1 MALIETRNLH
11 LAYDRR
17 DIVRDLSLSLPEGQ
31 ITIIVGANGSGKS
44 TLLRGMSR
52 LLTPRSGTVLLDGR
66 DLHSLR
72 GKELARRL
80 GLLPQT
86 PIAPD
91 GVTVRELV
99 TRGRF
104 PHQGLFP
111 QWSDQDELAVAEA
124 LAATRTDA
132 LQDRLLEELSGGQ
145 RQRVWIA
152 MALAQQ
158 TEVLLL
164 DEPTTYL
171 DVTHQL
177 EVLDVVRDLQ
187 RERGTTVGIVLHDL
201 NLAARYADHLVAMR
215 SGEIHSQG
223 TPAEVITRQMAH
235 EVFALDAHI
244 APDPVTGTPMV
255 LPLGRDRTAPGAHH
269 HHEEDPISTTAETAP
284 TETALSATAPT
295 ATAPTEAAPTE
306 TPAAT
311 DTRVSALDHSSMLA
325 FELEVAARRSLGP
338 SLVRFTLTGPELEH
352 FGTNSHVLDLRI
364 KLIIPGPAASAD
376 HFAPVRPG
384 ALLDPVIHSDWY
396 RSWLQIDP
404 TDRGWMRTYTVRE
417 HRAAGHP
424 GNHTANPEID
434 IDVVLHLDPVEVPG
448 QGVAARWARD
458 ARVGDTLTMLGPNR
472 HLVGPE
478 YGGIEF
484 RPGTA
489 RTVLLVGDETALPAV
504 GSILE
509 ALPASISGHALLEV
523 PEAGDQQQLLTRS
536 GVQVTWL
543 PREGRPH
550 GELLDA
556 AVRELMS
563 ANAQAFRGTAGD
575 DPAAPEGS
583 AGADGFAGA
592 DGSAAAASPELEDVD
607 VDETMLWE
615 TTTGHGAFYA
625 WLAGEAG
632 VIKTL
637 RRHLVS
643 ELGLDRKQV
652 SFMGYWRLGRPEH

>member
-1 MALIETRNLH
+1 MALIEAQHLH

-17 DIVRDLSLSLPEGQ
+17 EVVHDLSLALPEER

-52 LLTPRSGTVLLDGR
+52 LLTPRSGSVLLDGR

-86 PIAPD
+86 PVAPD

-111 QWSDQDELAVAEA
+111 QWSEQDERAVAEA
-124 LAATRTDA
+124 LTATRTDE
-132 LQDRLLEELSGGQ
+132 LQGRLLEELSGGQ

-177 EVLDVVRDLQ
+177 EVLDVVRDLN

-201 NLAARYADHLVAMR
+201 NLAARYADHLVAVR
-215 SGEIHSQG
+215 AGEIHSQG
-223 TPAEVITRQMAH
+223 SPAEVITEQMAH

-255 LPLGRDRTAPGAHH
+255 LPLGRDRTDAPHR
-269 HHEEDPISTTAETAP
+269 HEEDPVSTTTQTAP
-284 TETALSATAPT
+284 ATELVPAL
-295 ATAPTEAAPTE
+295 E
-306 TPAAT
+306 
-311 DTRVSALDHSSMLA
+311 HSSMLA
-325 FELEVAARRSLGP
+325 FELTVAARRPLGP
-338 SLVRFTLTGPELEH
+338 SLVRFTFTSPDLEH
-352 FGTNSHVLDLRI
+352 FGTCSHPLDLRV
-364 KLIIPGPAASAD
+364 KLIVPGPEASAD
-376 HFAPVRPG
+376 HFVAVRPDG
-384 ALLDPVIHSDWY
+384 MLDPAAHAEWY

-404 TDRGWMRTYTVRE
+404 ADRGWMRTYTVRE
-417 HRAAGHP
+417 QRAAGHP
-424 GNHTANPEID
+424 GNLSAHPEID
-434 IDVVLHLDPVEVPG
+434 IDVVLHLDPIEVPG

-458 ARVGDTLTMLGPNR
+458 AELGDTISMLGPNR

-489 RTVLLVGDETALPAV
+489 RTVLLVGDETAVPAV

-523 PEAGDQQQLLTRS
+523 PEAGDAQELLTRS

-556 AVRELMS
+556 AVRSLMS
-563 ANAQAFRGTAGD
+563 ENAQAFRD
-575 DPAAPEGS
+575 AA
-583 AGADGFAGA
+583 ADGPEAA
-592 DGSAAAASPELEDVD
+592 DGTDAALREELEDVD
-607 VDETMLWE
+607 VDETILWE

-632 VIKTL
+632 LIKTL

-652 SFMGYWRLGRPEH
+652 SFMGYWRQGRPEN

>member
-1 MALIETRNLH
+1 MALIEAKNLH

-17 DIVRDLSLSLPEGQ
+17 EIVRDLSLALPEGR

-52 LLTPRSGTVLLDGR
+52 LLTPRSGEVLLDGR
-66 DLHSLR
+66 DLHTLR

-80 GLLPQT
+80 GLLPQS
-86 PIAPD
+86 PLAPD

-99 TRGRF
+99 SRGRF
-104 PHQGLFP
+104 PHQGLIP
-111 QWSDQDELAVAEA
+111 QWTAQDERAVTEA
-124 LAATRTDA
+124 LAATRTDE
-132 LQDRLLEELSGGQ
+132 LQERLLEELSGGQ

-164 DEPTTYL
+164 DEPTTFL

-177 EVLDVVRDLQ
+177 EVLDVVRDLN

-201 NLAARYADHLVAMR
+201 NLAARYADHLVAVR
-215 SGEIHSQG
+215 DGEIHSQG
-223 TPAEVITRQMAH
+223 SPAAVITEQMAH

-244 APDPVTGTPMV
+244 APDPVTGSPMV
-255 LPLGRDRTAPGAHH
+255 LPRGRDRTASPHHH
-269 HHEEDPISTTAETAP
+269 HHEEDPVSLTTD
-284 TETALSATAPT
+284 TAPT
-295 ATAPTEAAPTE
+295 APPAPPAPLV
-306 TPAAT
+306 PA
-311 DTRVSALDHSSMLA
+311 LEHSSMLA
-325 FELEVAARRSLGP
+325 FELTVAARRALGP
-338 SLVRFTLTGPELEH
+338 SLVRFTFTSADLEH
-352 FGTNSHVLDLRI
+352 FGTNSHMLDLRV
-364 KLIIPGPAASAD
+364 KLIIPGPEASAD
-376 HFAPVRPG
+376 HFAPVRPDG
-384 ALLDPVIHSDWY
+384 RLDPTTHAEWY

-424 GNHTANPEID
+424 GNLSAQPEID
-434 IDVVLHLDPVEVPG
+434 IDVVLHLDPVEQEG
-448 QGVAARWARD
+448 RGVAARWARD
-458 ARVGDTLTMLGPNR
+458 AQVGDTVSLLGPNR
-472 HLVGPE
+472 HLVGPD

-489 RTVLLVGDETALPAV
+489 RTVLLVGDETAVPAV

-523 PEAGDQQQLLTRS
+523 PESGDAQQLLSRS

-556 AVRELMS
+556 AVRSLMS
-563 ANAQAFRGTAGD
+563 ENAQAFRDAAADG
-575 DPAAPEGS
+575 PAATPE
-583 AGADGFAGA
+583 
-592 DGSAAAASPELEDVD
+592 ELEDVD
-607 VDETMLWE
+607 VDETILWE

-652 SFMGYWRLGRPEH
+652 SFMGYWRQGRPEH

>member
-1 MALIETRNLH
+1 MALIQAQHLH

-17 DIVRDLSLSLPEGQ
+17 EIVRDLTLTLPEGR

-52 LLTPRSGTVLLDGR
+52 LLAPRSGSVLLDGQ

-80 GLLPQT
+80 GLLPQS
-86 PIAPD
+86 PVAPD

-111 QWSDQDELAVAEA
+111 QWSAEDERAVAEA
-124 LAATRTDA
+124 LAATRTDD

-177 EVLDVVRDLQ
+177 EVLDVVRDLNLT
-187 RERGTTVGIVLHDL
+187 RGTTVGIVLHDL
-201 NLAARYADHLVAMR
+201 HLAARYADHLVAVR
-215 SGEIHSQG
+215 GGEIHSQG
-223 TPAEVITRQMAH
+223 TPHEVITEQMAH
-235 EVFALDAHI
+235 EVFALDARI

-255 LPLGRDRTAPGAHH
+255 LPLGRDRTATPHRQ
-269 HHEEDPISTTAETAP
+269 EDPVSATTARTTTAQ
-284 TETALSATAPT
+284 TTTAQTA
-295 ATAPTEAAPTE
+295 AAEAAE
-306 TPAAT
+306 AVPA
-311 DTRVSALDHSSMLA
+311 LEHSSMLA
-325 FELEVAARRSLGP
+325 FDLAVVARRPLGP
-338 SLVRFTLTGPELEH
+338 SLVRFTLAGPDLAH
-352 FGTNSHVLDLRI
+352 FGTGSHPLDLRV
-364 KLIIPGPAASAD
+364 KLIIPGPHRSAD

-384 ALLDPVIHSDWY
+384 GMLDPVTQADWY
-396 RSWLQIDP
+396 RTWLQIDP
-404 TDRGWMRTYTVRE
+404 SDRGWMRTYTVRE
-417 HRAAGHP
+417 QRAAGHP
-424 GNHTANPEID
+424 GNVSDHPEID
-434 IDVVLHLDPVEVPG
+434 LDMVLHLDPVEVPG

-458 ARVGDTLTMLGPNR
+458 AQVGDAVTLLGPNR

-489 RTVLLVGDETALPAV
+489 RTVLLVGDETAVPAV

-509 ALPASISGHALLEV
+509 ALPDSVSGHALLEV
-523 PEAGDQQQLLTRS
+523 PHAEDEQTLLTRS

-543 PREGRPH
+543 PREGRAH

-556 AVRELMS
+556 EVRRVMGE
-563 ANAQAFRGTAGD
+563 NAQAFRDAAVECP
-575 DPAAPEGS
+575 PAALRR
-583 AGADGFAGA
+583 
-592 DGSAAAASPELEDVD
+592 ELEDVD
-607 VDETMLWE
+607 VDEAILWE
-615 TTTGHGAFYA
+615 TTTGRGAFYA

-643 ELGLDRKQV
+643 ELGIDRKQV
-652 SFMGYWRLGRPEH
+652 SFMGYWRAGRPEH

>member
-1 MALIETRNLH
+1 MALIEAQHLH

-17 DIVRDLSLSLPEGQ
+17 EVVRDLSLALPEGR

-52 LLTPRSGTVLLDGR
+52 LLTPTSGSVLLDGR

-72 GKELARRL
+72 GKDLARRL

-111 QWSDQDELAVAEA
+111 QWTDQDEQAVAAA
-124 LAATRTDA
+124 LAATRTDP
-132 LQDRLLEELSGGQ
+132 LQDRLLDELSGGQ

-177 EVLDVVRDLQ
+177 EVLDVVRDLN
-187 RERGTTVGIVLHDL
+187 RGRGTTVGIVLHDL
-201 NLAARYADHLVAMR
+201 NLAARYADHLVAVR
-215 SGEIHSQG
+215 GGEIHSQG
-223 TPAEVITRQMAH
+223 TPSEVITEQMAH

-244 APDPVTGTPMV
+244 APDPVTGSPMV
-255 LPLGRDRTAPGAHH
+255 LPLGRDRTTTPPRPQEDAVVTTTDAVRTEDTPT
-269 HHEEDPISTTAETAP
+269 EEALIEEPRTEQAP
-284 TETALSATAPT
+284 TGLVPCLE
-295 ATAPTEAAPTE
+295 
-306 TPAAT
+306 
-311 DTRVSALDHSSMLA
+311 HSSMLA
-325 FELEVAARRSLGP
+325 VELTVAARRALGP
-338 SLVRFTLTGPELEH
+338 SIVRFTLTSPDLVH
-352 FGTNSHVLDLRI
+352 VGTNSHPLDLRV
-364 KLIIPGPAASAD
+364 KLIVPGPHASTD
-376 HFAPVRPG
+376 HFAAVRPG
-384 ALLDPVIHSDWY
+384 GMLDPVTHAEWY

-404 TDRGWMRTYTVRE
+404 TERGWMRTYTVRDQ
-417 HRAAGHP
+417 RAAGHP
-424 GNHTANPEID
+424 GNVSEHPEMD
-434 IDVVLHLDPVEVPG
+434 IDMVLHLDPVEQPG

-458 ARVGDTLTMLGPNR
+458 AQVGDPITLLGPNR

-489 RTVLLVGDETALPAV
+489 RTVLLVGDETAVPAV

-509 ALPASISGHALLEV
+509 ALPASVTGHALLEV
-523 PEAGDQQQLLTRS
+523 PESGDVQELHTRS

-543 PREGRPH
+543 PREGCAH
-550 GELLDA
+550 GELLDE
-556 AVRELMS
+556 AVRRLMS
-563 ANAQAFRGTAGD
+563 ENSAQAFRDAASAG
-575 DPAAPEGS
+575 PAAEDA
-583 AGADGFAGA
+583 AGTSG
-592 DGSAAAASPELEDVD
+592 ELEDVD

-632 VIKTL
+632 VIKLL

>member
-1 MALIETRNLH
+1 MALIEAQHLH

-17 DIVRDLSLSLPEGQ
+17 EVVHDLSLALPEER

-52 LLTPRSGTVLLDGR
+52 LLTPRSGSVLLDGR

-86 PIAPD
+86 PVAPD

-111 QWSDQDELAVAEA
+111 QWSEQDERAVAEA
-124 LAATRTDA
+124 LTATRTDE
-132 LQDRLLEELSGGQ
+132 LQGRLLEELSGGQ

-177 EVLDVVRDLQ
+177 EVLDVVRDLN

-201 NLAARYADHLVAMR
+201 NLAARYADHLVAVR
-215 SGEIHSQG
+215 AGEIHSQG
-223 TPAEVITRQMAH
+223 SPAEVITEQMAH

-255 LPLGRDRTAPGAHH
+255 LPLGRDRTDTPHR
-269 HHEEDPISTTAETAP
+269 HEEDPVSTTIQTAP
-284 TETALSATAPT
+284 ATELVPAL
-295 ATAPTEAAPTE
+295 E
-306 TPAAT
+306 
-311 DTRVSALDHSSMLA
+311 HSSMLA
-325 FELEVAARRSLGP
+325 FELTVAARRPLGP
-338 SLVRFTLTGPELEH
+338 SLVRFTFTSPDLEH
-352 FGTNSHVLDLRI
+352 FGTCSHPLDLRV
-364 KLIIPGPAASAD
+364 KLIVPGPEASAD
-376 HFAPVRPG
+376 HFVAVRPDG
-384 ALLDPVIHSDWY
+384 MLDPAAHAEWY

-404 TDRGWMRTYTVRE
+404 ADRGWMRTYTVRE
-417 HRAAGHP
+417 QRAAGHP
-424 GNHTANPEID
+424 GNLSAHPEID
-434 IDVVLHLDPVEVPG
+434 IDVVLHLDPIEVPG

-458 ARVGDTLTMLGPNR
+458 AELGDTISMLGPNR

-489 RTVLLVGDETALPAV
+489 RTVLLVGDETAVPAV

-523 PEAGDQQQLLTRS
+523 PEAGDAQELLTRS

-556 AVRELMS
+556 AVRSLMS
-563 ANAQAFRGTAGD
+563 ENAQAFRD
-575 DPAAPEGS
+575 AA
-583 AGADGFAGA
+583 ADGPEAA
-592 DGSAAAASPELEDVD
+592 DGTDAALREELEDVD
-607 VDETMLWE
+607 VDETILWE

-632 VIKTL
+632 LIKTL

-652 SFMGYWRLGRPEH
+652 SFMGYWRQGRPEN

>member
-1 MALIETRNLH
+1 MALIEAQHLH

-17 DIVRDLSLSLPEGQ
+17 EIVRDLTLSLPEGR

-44 TLLRGMSR
+44 TLLRGLSR
-52 LLTPRSGTVLLDGR
+52 LLPPRRGQVLLDGR
-66 DLHSLR
+66 ELHALR

-80 GLLPQT
+80 GLLPQS

-91 GVTVRELV
+91 GVRVRELV
-99 TRGRF
+99 ARGRY

-111 QWSDQDELAVAEA
+111 QWSAADEQAVAEA
-124 LAATRTDA
+124 LAATRTDE
-132 LQDRLLEELSGGQ
+132 LQERQLEELSGGQ

-164 DEPTTYL
+164 DEPTTFL

-177 EVLDVVRDLQ
+177 EVLDVVRDLN

-201 NLAARYADHLVAMR
+201 NLAARYADHLVAVR
-215 SGEIHSQG
+215 DGEIHSQG
-223 TPAEVITRQMAH
+223 APAEVITERMAH

-244 APDPVTGTPMV
+244 GADPVTGTPMV
-255 LPLGRDRTAPGAHH
+255 LPRGRDRTAPPHP
-269 HHEEDPISTTAETAP
+269 HEEDPMSTTTTGTAP
-284 TETALSATAPT
+284 APVPALEHSA
-295 ATAPTEAAPTE
+295 
-306 TPAAT
+306 
-311 DTRVSALDHSSMLA
+311 MLA
-325 FELEVAARRSLGP
+325 FDLTVAARTPLSP
-338 SLVRFTLTGPELEH
+338 SLVRFTLTGADLVH
-352 FGTNSHVLDLRI
+352 FGTGSHPLDLRV
-364 KLIIPGPAASAD
+364 KLIIPGPDQSAD
-376 HFAPVRPG
+376 HFAPVRPDG
-384 ALLDPVIHSDWY
+384 WIDPATQAQWY

-404 TDRGWMRTYTVRE
+404 ADRGWMRTYTIRD

-424 GNHTANPEID
+424 GNLGPHPEID
-434 IDVVLHLDPVEVPG
+434 VDVVLHQVPDARPG
-448 QGVAARWARD
+448 QGVAARWA
-458 ARVGDTLTMLGPNR
+458 ATAQIGDTISMLGPNR
-472 HLVGPE
+472 HLVGPD

-489 RTVLLVGDETALPAV
+489 RTVLLVGDETAVPAV

-523 PEAGDQQQLLTRS
+523 PEAGDAQQLLTRS

-550 GELLDA
+550 GQLLDR

-563 ANAQAFRGTAGD
+563 GSARAFRD
-575 DPAAPEGS
+575 
-583 AGADGFAGA
+583 
-592 DGSAAAASPELEDVD
+592 AAAEGPPEAHPAELEDVD
-607 VDETMLWE
+607 VDETILWE

-643 ELGLDRKQV
+643 ELGLDRTQV
-652 SFMGYWRLGRPEH
+652 SFMGYWRQGRPEH

>member
-1 MALIETRNLH
+1 MALIEAQHLH

-17 DIVRDLSLSLPEGQ
+17 EVVRDLSLTLPEGQ

-44 TLLRGMSR
+44 TLLRGLSR
-52 LLTPRSGTVLLDGR
+52 LLTPTSGGVLLDGR

-86 PIAPD
+86 PVAPD

-99 TRGRF
+99 SRGRF
-104 PHQGLFP
+104 PHQGLIP
-111 QWSDQDELAVAEA
+111 QWSEQDERAVAEA
-124 LAATRTDA
+124 LAATRTDV

-177 EVLDVVRDLQ
+177 EVLDVVRDLN
-187 RERGTTVGIVLHDL
+187 RERGITVGIVLHDL
-201 NLAARYADHLVAMR
+201 NLAARYADHLIAVR

-223 TPAEVITRQMAH
+223 SPSEVITEQMAH

-255 LPLGRDRTAPGAHH
+255 LPLGRDRTAAPHRPQ
-269 HHEEDPISTTAETAP
+269 EDPV
-284 TETALSATAPT
+284 PT
-295 ATAPTEAAPTE
+295 ATAASTATTTE
-306 TPAAT
+306 TAASSSDAAAT
-311 DTRVSALDHSSMLA
+311 TSGAALVPALEHSSMLA
-325 FELEVAARRSLGP
+325 LDLTVAGRRALCP
-338 SLVRFTLTGPELEH
+338 SLVRFTLAGPDLEH
-352 FGTNSHVLDLRI
+352 FGTGSHPLDLRV
-364 KLIIPGPAASAD
+364 KLIVPGTRPSGD

-384 ALLDPVIHSDWY
+384 GLLDPETQTEWY
-396 RSWLQIDP
+396 RTWLQIDP
-404 TDRGWMRTYTVRE
+404 ADRGWMRTYTVRE
-417 HRAAGHP
+417 QRAAGHP
-424 GNHTANPEID
+424 GNITEHPEID
-434 IDVVLHLDPVEVPG
+434 IDMVLHLDPVEVPG
-448 QGVAARWARD
+448 QGVASRWARD
-458 ARVGDTLTMLGPNR
+458 AQVGDSITLLGPNR

-484 RPGTA
+484 RPGSA
-489 RTVLLVGDETALPAV
+489 RTVLLVGDETAVPAI

-509 ALPASISGHALLEV
+509 ALPDSITGHALLEV
-523 PEAGDQQQLLTRS
+523 PHAEDEQALLSRS

-556 AVRELMS
+556 AVRRVMS
-563 ANAQAFRGTAGD
+563 ENAQAFRDTAAD
-575 DPAAPEGS
+575 TAPQE
-583 AGADGFAGA
+583 
-592 DGSAAAASPELEDVD
+592 PQEPQELEDVD
-607 VDETMLWE
+607 VDETILWE
-615 TTTGHGAFYA
+615 TTTGHGTFYA

>member
-1 MALIETRNLH
+1 MALIEAQHLH

-17 DIVRDLSLSLPEGQ
+17 EVVRDLTLSLPEGR

-52 LLTPRSGTVLLDGR
+52 LLTPSSGQVLLDGR

-111 QWSDQDELAVAEA
+111 QWTEADERAVAEA
-124 LAATRTDA
+124 LAATRTDE
-132 LQDRLLEELSGGQ
+132 LQERLLEELSGGQ

-177 EVLDVVRDLQ
+177 EVLDVVRDLN

-201 NLAARYADHLVAMR
+201 NLAARYADHLVAVR
-215 SGEIHSQG
+215 DGEIHSQG
-223 TPAEVITRQMAH
+223 SPAAVITERMAH

-255 LPLGRDRTAPGAHH
+255 LPLGRDRTAPPHR
-269 HHEEDPISTTAETAP
+269 HEEDPLSTTTETAP
-284 TETALSATAPT
+284 MTEPTTATETVT
-295 ATAPTEAAPTE
+295 ATASELV
-306 TPAAT
+306 PA
-311 DTRVSALDHSSMLA
+311 LEHSSMLA
-325 FELEVAARRSLGP
+325 FELTVAARRSLGP
-338 SLVRFTLTGPELEH
+338 SLVRFTFTSPDLEH
-352 FGTNSHVLDLRI
+352 FGTGSHPLDLRV
-364 KLIIPGPAASAD
+364 KLVIPGPEASAD

-384 ALLDPVIHSDWY
+384 GMLNPVTNAEWY

-417 HRAAGHP
+417 QRAAGHP
-424 GNHTANPEID
+424 GNISAQPEID
-434 IDVVLHLDPVEVPG
+434 IDVVLHLDPSPQPG
-448 QGVAARWARD
+448 QGVAARWAQD
-458 ARVGDTLTMLGPNR
+458 AQVGDTVSLLGPNR

-489 RTVLLVGDETALPAV
+489 RTVLLVGDETALPAI

-509 ALPASISGHALLEV
+509 ALPATISGHALIEV

-563 ANAQAFRGTAGD
+563 ENALAFRGTA
-575 DPAAPEGS
+575 
-583 AGADGFAGA
+583 ADGT
-592 DGSAAAASPELEDVD
+592 DAAAQPELEDVD
-607 VDETMLWE
+607 IEATMLWE
-615 TTTGHGAFYA
+615 TTTGHGSFYA